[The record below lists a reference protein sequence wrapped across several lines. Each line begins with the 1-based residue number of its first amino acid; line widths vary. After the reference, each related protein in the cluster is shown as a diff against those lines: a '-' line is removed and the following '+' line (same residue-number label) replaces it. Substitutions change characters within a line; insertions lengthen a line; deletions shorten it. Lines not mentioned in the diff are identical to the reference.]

1 MPFHKGHPGYK
12 KPGTKNKET
21 LIKEERRALFDQWVS
36 DTWQDTVSKLPP
48 TYIADQFMGKATDK
62 LEVSGEIRTTQ
73 LTPEQVEAIN
83 KIALDE

>member
-12 KPGTKNKET
+12 KLGTKNKET

-36 DTWQDTVSKLPP
+36 GTWQDTVSKLPP